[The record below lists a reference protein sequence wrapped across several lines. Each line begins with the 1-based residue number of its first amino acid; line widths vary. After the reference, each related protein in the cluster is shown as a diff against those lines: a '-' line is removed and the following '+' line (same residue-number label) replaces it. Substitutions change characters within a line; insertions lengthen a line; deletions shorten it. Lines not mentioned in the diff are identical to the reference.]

1 MATQPDNYGVG
12 AQSAKATTAGTTG
25 TVNTSTNGTT
35 NSTST
40 QNTSSN
46 TNSTNMDPKSL
57 AALQALIAQL
67 MGGGTK
73 QQVSDQVARKN
84 EINNVTQQRAGYSKD
99 AAFSDAQG
107 LIAQTMQQALQQLIP
122 SINRAA
128 EGAGTSQSSVRALLL
143 QDAAQKAAQSAS
155 VAGLGAATN
164 YGQIATSLSGVLEAL
179 TRPNND
185 VSNALLNALGI
196 AKGAVTNTNTTGN
209 STTNTVGSTQGNE
222 VKTVAPSGITTG
234 QNNGGAVNTMGY
246 YGPSQTNEQ
255 IAMTASQTGTTSA
268 SDILR
273 QLQNNAFDN
282 FTF

>member
-1 MATQPDNYGVG
+1 MATQADNYGLL
-12 AQSAKATTAGTTG
+12 AQSAKATTAGNSG
-25 TVNTSTNGTT
+25 TVNTTGAGTT

-40 QNTSSN
+40 TNSSQTTNTS
-46 TNSTNMDPKSL
+46 NMDPKSL

-73 QQVSDQVARKN
+73 QQVSDQAARKN

-196 AKGAVTNTNTTGN
+196 AKGAVQNSTVNGT
-209 STTNTVGSTQGNE
+209 STTNASGNTTTNE
-222 VKTVAPSGITTG
+222 SKTVSPSGITTG
-234 QNNGGAVNTMGY
+234 QSSNAPVNTMGY
-246 YGPSQTNEQ
+246 YGPLQTDLETAINTARAETGSSAGILSQLR
-255 IAMTASQTGTTSA
+255 GTP
-268 SDILR
+268 
-273 QLQNNAFDN
+273 FDN
-282 FTF
+282 YTF

>member
-1 MATQPDNYGVG
+1 MATQPDNYGIG

-99 AAFSDAQG
+99 AAFADAQG
-107 LIAQTMQQALQQLIP
+107 LIAQTMQQALQQLVP
-122 SINRAA
+122 SINKAA
-128 EGAGTSQSSVRALLL
+128 EGAGTSQSSIRALLL

-196 AKGAVTNTNTTGN
+196 AKGAVTNTNTTGT

-222 VKTVAPSGITTG
+222 VKTVTPSGITTG
-234 QNNGGAVNTMGY
+234 QNNGGAVNTMSY

-255 IAMTASQTGTTSA
+255 IAMTAAQTGTTSA

-273 QLQNNAFDN
+273 QLQNNAFDS

>member
-1 MATQPDNYGVG
+1 MATQANNYGLAPTA
-12 AQSAKATTAGTTG
+12 AQTTAANGTTSSSSG
-25 TVNTSTNGTT
+25 TGTT
-35 NSTST
+35 NSTQTSNST
-40 QNTSSN
+40 QNTSA
-46 TNSTNMDPKSL
+46 TNMDPKSL
-57 AALQALIAQL
+57 AALQTLIAQL

-84 EINNVTQQRAGYSKD
+84 EINNVTQQRAGYSKE

-107 LIAQTMQQALQQLIP
+107 LIAQTMQQALQQLVP

-155 VAGLGAATN
+155 VAGLGAAQG

-196 AKGAVTNTNTTGN
+196 AKGAVTNTTTNTSGTTNTTGTT
-209 STTNTVGSTQGNE
+209 TTNEN
-222 VKTVAPSGITTG
+222 KTIAPSGITTG
-234 QNNGGAVNTMGY
+234 QNTGANVNTMGY
-246 YGPSQTNEQ
+246 YGPQQTELETLIQ
-255 IAMTASQTGTTSA
+255 QSRAETGSSA
-268 SDILR
+268 GILA
-273 QLQNNAFDN
+273 QLQGNTFGN